1 LPNPQ
6 HNSLFSQ
13 NKKIIPGETADPS
26 FLQPKQ
32 IPLNPFMFTVS
43 KLKTMQVRSYSIF
56 LDLDFQNLQFKGRV
70 LIELESER
78 DVILGIGRV
87 EEVKRFFEENRIP
100 EAEKGI
106 EAGIEKLKIYDR
118 LVKKA

>member
-1 LPNPQ
+1 
-6 HNSLFSQ
+6 
-13 NKKIIPGETADPS
+13 
-26 FLQPKQ
+26 
-32 IPLNPFMFTVS
+32 MFTAS
-43 KLKTMQVRSYSIF
+43 KLKIMQVRSYDSF
-56 LDLDFQNLQFKGRV
+56 LDLDFQNLQFRGRV

-78 DVILGIGRV
+78 DVILGICRV
-87 EEVKRFFEENRIP
+87 EEVERFFEENRIL